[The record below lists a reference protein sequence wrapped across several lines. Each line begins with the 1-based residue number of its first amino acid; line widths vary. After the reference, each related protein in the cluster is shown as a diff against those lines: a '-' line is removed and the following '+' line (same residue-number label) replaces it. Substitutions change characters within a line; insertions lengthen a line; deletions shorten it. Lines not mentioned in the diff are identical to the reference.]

1 MSILSKKNISDLI
14 YAHVLGISRKYW
26 SCPSSTENKSLYSL
40 GSKFESFRNWM
51 VPQWPKFAKILFP
64 RNQLWRML
72 WSLHFWISCLWGT
85 HNSAGKNCTAFTMVS
100 KAPCFRPEFF
110 LILHISL
117 ILCLLHNSFSKNTK
131 K

>member
-1 MSILSKKNISDLI
+1 MSILSKKNISELI
-14 YAHVLGISRKYW
+14 YAHVLGISRKY
-26 SCPSSTENKSLYSL
+26 SYFPCSTENTSLYSL
-40 GSKFESFRNWM
+40 GSKFESFRKWM

-72 WSLHFWISCLWGT
+72 WSVHFWISCLWGT

-110 LILHISL
+110 LILYITL